1 MASGWDLSSGIY
13 DDRNVTEDEL
23 FSAILTVFSQK
34 SKKTN
39 TYKFAL
45 IKALLD
51 NLYNAD
57 ANLVISFDDLFL
69 KFAAVYWT
77 LVTKH
82 HLHQQPVSDFYKGSN
97 IEQLLN
103 KFKDDN
109 SIPDDTPYQS
119 LGDELLGKLVKIVKR
134 DCSKYVIGALY
145 LDTNKL
151 LYSFDKKAGFIKLNP
166 RMYMFLCK
174 RKTVIEKLNYYHFAK
189 FLEKIETNSNHSDGL
204 LTKIDESAKRSNLSF
219 FFKILYEEFEE
230 NTCFYCGRK
239 LNLDKKDKNGV
250 IAIDVDHFI
259 PWSFIKDDR
268 LWNMVLSCP
277 RCNRS
282 KSDKLAS
289 TFFLDLLKKR
299 NISLCERAEDQM
311 KNYDEDK
318 LSHIYEYAIENGYS
332 EIWNHKQTSFAGT

>member
-45 IKALLD
+45 IKAILD

-82 HLHQQPVSDFYKGSN
+82 HLHQQPVSDFYKGAN

-109 SIPDDTPYQS
+109 STD
-119 LGDELLGKLVKIVKR
+119 
-134 DCSKYVIGALY
+134 
-145 LDTNKL
+145 
-151 LYSFDKKAGFIKLNP
+151 
-166 RMYMFLCK
+166 
-174 RKTVIEKLNYYHFAK
+174 IE
-189 FLEKIETNSNHSDGL
+189 
-204 LTKIDESAKRSNLSF
+204 
-219 FFKILYEEFEE
+219 
-230 NTCFYCGRK
+230 
-239 LNLDKKDKNGV
+239 
-250 IAIDVDHFI
+250 
-259 PWSFIKDDR
+259 
-268 LWNMVLSCP
+268 
-277 RCNRS
+277 
-282 KSDKLAS
+282 
-289 TFFLDLLKKR
+289 
-299 NISLCERAEDQM
+299 Q
-311 KNYDEDK
+311 
-318 LSHIYEYAIENGYS
+318 
-332 EIWNHKQTSFAGT
+332 